1 MPASRNVMRAPSWWR
16 DLRTPIAF
24 LVAPLAIPIVMTWLR
39 PSLADLDTGLALV
52 VSMLAA
58 YIGIFVIGL
67 PIYLYLQ
74 TRGAMAFW
82 LAPIIGFMIGVVM
95 TYALYFFVALS
106 VGYHVVSPAE
116 PVTLQDAFGFG
127 GPSGAVVGAILW
139 LIARPDRREE

>member
-24 LVAPLAIPIVMTWLR
+24 LVAPLVIPIVMTWLR

-74 TRGAMAFW
+74 MRGQW
-82 LAPIIGFMIGVVM
+82 
-95 TYALYFFVALS
+95 
-106 VGYHVVSPAE
+106 H
-116 PVTLQDAFGFG
+116 FG
-127 GPSGAVVGAILW
+127 
-139 LIARPDRREE
+139 